1 MVLHAAVLPLL
12 LLVLAGTASVA
23 AAQPYVDTVTFIR
36 VGDAEEAVEAVRNG
50 TLDIYYQ
57 NVPSSLVA
65 DAEGLNVYE
74 VPVGGTLGL
83 LLNPAEG
90 DKFNPFQLNQIRFA
104 VNYMV
109 DREGIIE
116 DLLGGYGA
124 PMTSVYAP
132 HDPDFI
138 RTLEQ
143 TESFAIRYDPDL
155 ARTIIHK
162 TMTATGA
169 VMEDGVWI
177 LDGVPVEIKAFIR
190 NDDPIRLQIGDT
202 LASDLEAAGFAVERS
217 YGDLAMAYQAV
228 YGSNPGDLGW
238 HLYTEGWGGGFS
250 LYDDSSLAAFYA
262 PWVANMPGHNNPEF
276 WNYEHEELDRITQ
289 IIYNGDYTDGEHR
302 TTLVRQA
309 LALGMQEAVRLFL
322 VATADTYVAGEDVNG
337 VINHVGGGISHSLT
351 LTNVQVPSD
360 ELTVGVR
367 LLSQSSWNVVAGL
380 SDVYSLD
387 IVGPLGLPSS
397 VGHPHTGDTIPVA
410 VQREAVTA
418 GPDGMLDVP
427 PDAIRWDP
435 YEQRWVELGEG
446 AMAVTAVSL
455 NYTFGNWH
463 HGQPV
468 DMNDILYGV
477 YFGHDWGTI
486 TGPDDKTQDSEYTA
500 TAMPGLER
508 DVGVRQTGP
517 DSMDVYINY
526 WHFDQSSLASSGLA
540 WLSIPWEIHFATER
554 IVVDDLAKFSDTD
567 AQASGVPWLSLI
579 DPDDTALIREYLA
592 SFLEEGVVPKPLE
605 GMDPEYYED
614 RYRAAIDWIDKY
626 GHAYIGTG
634 PFMLESHDEEAGT
647 AVLKAFRDE
656 SYPLPK
662 GVWSSFEG
670 PTFPAVVG
678 VSARV
683 LEAGEPYSFNVYTSS
698 ASTLLYFLNH
708 ETGAQVYAGELA
720 ATGSDTITIPAE
732 FTDVDACSLNLRI
745 FALSDTVIIPDSQK
759 TRVSV
764 ADCGI
769 SLAERLEEMGVHEDI
784 EFLKTLAG
792 VMVAAQQDN
801 GSSVEDVM
809 RIVDEQELSDVA
821 IVLLSLILDDMVEG
835 DEIFEYI
842 RP

>member
-1 MVLHAAVLPLL
+1 MLHAAALFL

-23 AAQPYVDTVTFIR
+23 AAQPYVDTVTFVR
-36 VGDAEEAVEAVRNG
+36 VGDAEEAVKAVRNG
-50 TLDIYYQ
+50 TLDIYYH
-57 NVPSSLVA
+57 NVPNNLVA

-143 TESFAIRYDPDL
+143 TESFAIQYDPEL

-162 TMTATGA
+162 TMTSTGA
-169 VMEDGVWI
+169 VMEDGVWV
-177 LDGVPVEIKAFIR
+177 LDDVPVEIKAFIR
-190 NDDPIRLQIGDT
+190 DDDPIRLQIGET
-202 LASDLEAAGFAVERS
+202 LASDLEAAGFAVERL
-217 YGDLAMAYQAV
+217 YGDLATAYQVV

-238 HLYTEGWGGGFS
+238 HMYTEGWGGGFS

-262 PWVANMPGHNNPEF
+262 PWAANMPGHNNPEF

-289 IIYNGDYTDGEHR
+289 IIYGGDYTDGEHR
-302 TTLVRQA
+302 TALVRQA
-309 LALGMQEAVRLFL
+309 LAFGMQEAVRLFL
-322 VATADTYVAGEDVNG
+322 VASADTYVAGEDVTG

-360 ELTVGVR
+360 ELRVGVR

-380 SDVYSLD
+380 GDVYSSD
-387 IVGPLGLPSS
+387 IVGPLGLPSA
-397 VGHPHTGDTIPVA
+397 VGHPHTGSIIPVA

-418 GPDGMLDVP
+418 GPDGMLAVP
-427 PDAIRWDP
+427 PDAIVWDP
-435 YEQRWVELGEG
+435 AVQEWVELGEG
-446 AMAVTAVSL
+446 AMATTVVML

-463 HGQPV
+463 HGQPA

-477 YFGHDWGTI
+477 YFGRDWGTI
-486 TGPDDKTQDSEYTA
+486 TGPDDKTHDSEYTA
-500 TAMPGLER
+500 TTMSSLET

-517 DSMDVYINY
+517 ASLDVYINY
-526 WHFDQSSLASSGLA
+526 WHFDPSSLASSGST
-540 WLSIPWEIHFATER
+540 WLSIPWEIYFATER
-554 IVVDDLAKFSDTD
+554 IVTDDLAKFSDTD

-579 DPDDTALIREYLA
+579 DPDHTELIREYLVT
-592 SFLEEGVVPKPLE
+592 FLEEGTIPKPLA
-605 GMDPEYYED
+605 GLDPEYYED
-614 RYRAAIDWIDKY
+614 RYRAAIAWIDEY

-656 SYPLPK
+656 SYPLPQ

-670 PTFPAVVG
+670 PTFPAIDG

-683 LEAGEPYSFNVYTSS
+683 LEAEEPYSFDVFTSN
-698 ASTLLYFLNH
+698 ANTLLYFLNY
-708 ETGAQVYAGELA
+708 ETGAQVHSGELV

-732 FTDVDACSLNLRI
+732 FTDVDACSLNLRV
-745 FALSDTVIIPDSQK
+745 FALSDTVVIPDSQK
-759 TRVSV
+759 TQVLVAGCGVSL
-764 ADCGI
+764 
-769 SLAERLEEMGVHEDI
+769 SERLEEMGVHEDI
-784 EFLKTLAG
+784 EFLKTLAS
-792 VMVAAQQDN
+792 VMVAAQN
-801 GSSVEDVM
+801 SESAVVDVM
-809 RIVDEQELSDVA
+809 RIVDEQELSDAA
-821 IVLLSLILDDMVEG
+821 IVLLTLILDDMVEG
-835 DEIFEYI
+835 NEIFEYI